1 MHGFKFRIACYYA
14 ITTVVVSC
22 KVLNGPV
29 FRICA
34 VAAEAEL
41 QDMALR
47 RHESGVYCRQEIPF
61 VPKRIVVVFCSN
73 RGINDDFVVEIFVES
88 CKNVDNVLTFVS
100 ICVFG

>member
-41 QDMALR
+41 QDMACAGMRVAFIAGRKFHLF
-47 RHESGVYCRQEIPF
+47 Q
-61 VPKRIVVVFCSN
+61 
-73 RGINDDFVVEIFVES
+73 
-88 CKNVDNVLTFVS
+88 NVLL
-100 ICVFG
+100 